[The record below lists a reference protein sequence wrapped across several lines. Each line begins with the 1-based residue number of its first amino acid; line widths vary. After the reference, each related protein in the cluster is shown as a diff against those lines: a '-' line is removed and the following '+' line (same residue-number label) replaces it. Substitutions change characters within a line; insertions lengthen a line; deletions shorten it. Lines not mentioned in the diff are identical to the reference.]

1 MNKIE
6 EIEQAVAALPDNDYR
21 AFRQWFLSRD
31 WEKWDLQ
38 IEDDSKGG
46 SLAFLL
52 DEARLAKQNG
62 ALREF

>member
-6 EIEQAVAALPDNDYR
+6 ELEDAVAALPDDDYR

-31 WEKWDLQ
+31 WEKWDHQ
-38 IEDDSKGG
+38 VEHNSKEGR
-46 SLAFLL
+46 LAFLL
-52 DEARLAKQNG
+52 DEASQAKQNG

>member
-1 MNKIE
+1 MTRIE
-6 EIEQAVAALPDNDYR
+6 EIEQAVAALPDDDYR
-21 AFRQWFLSRD
+21 TFRQWFLSRD

-46 SLAFLL
+46 KLAFLL
-52 DEARLAKQNG
+52 DEANQSKQNG